1 MDRAREGAPRSPIR
15 GDELASEIGIDQGP
29 ELGMLIEEIE
39 AAVFAS
45 DVNTR
50 DDAIALARTI
60 HES

>member
-1 MDRAREGAPRSPIR
+1 
-15 GDELASEIGIDQGP
+15 
-29 ELGMLIEEIE
+29 MLIEEIE

-45 DVNTR
+45 EVNTR